1 MPVTDKSMAYSI
13 LKYIDILDL
22 ECEAF
27 LDILEAANN
36 IIGIKKYEEVTDT
49 VWLAGEPLNI
59 IRKELNDLIKD
70 KIFKVNIEPY
80 IDDSMIILGEA
91 FKGIS
96 YIKNNNKRLVTKIQ
110 EKINIQ
116 LKIFNHI
123 YSCIMLYIN
132 LINIK
137 GGKKNG

>member
-36 IIGIKKYEEVTDT
+36 IIGIKKYQEVTDT

-96 YIKNNNKRLVTKIQ
+96 YIKNKNKRLVTKIQ

-123 YSCIMLYIN
+123 YSCIILYIN

-137 GGKKNG
+137 GGKENG

>member
-36 IIGIKKYEEVTDT
+36 IIGIKKYQEVTDT

-96 YIKNNNKRLVTKIQ
+96 YIKNKNKRLVTKIQ

-123 YSCIMLYIN
+123 YSCIILYIN
-132 LINIK
+132 LISIK
-137 GGKKNG
+137 GGKENG

>member
-1 MPVTDKSMAYSI
+1 MLVTDKSVAYSI

-22 ECEAF
+22 ESEAF
-27 LDILEAANN
+27 LDILEGAND
-36 IIGIKKYEEVTDT
+36 IVGIKKYEEVTDT

-59 IRKELNDLIKD
+59 IRKEFNDLIKD
-70 KIFKVNIEPY
+70 KTLKVNVEPY
-80 IDDSMIILGEA
+80 IDDSMIILDEA

-96 YIKNNNKRLVTKIQ
+96 YIKNNNRRLVVKIQ

-137 GGKKNG
+137 GGKENG